1 MLTKR
6 LIPCLDVRDGQVVKG
21 IKFKNHKVVGSILDL
36 AKRYSDEGADELVFY
51 DISASTIN
59 KTVSKKWIEA
69 VAKNINIPFCVAGG
83 INSVESARLILNS
96 GADKISINTPAIDNP
111 ILISNLA
118 KTFGSQCVTVG
129 IDSMEENGEY
139 IVYSKTGDIKT
150 SSNTKMLTKNWIKK
164 VQDLGAGEIVLNCMN
179 QDGVKRGF
187 DIKQLNYMSDVIKVP
202 LIASGGAGKEKDFYN
217 VLTNPKISGALAASI
232 FHNNE
237 IQINELKSFLKY
249 NKIHIR

>member
-1 MLTKR
+1 
-6 LIPCLDVRDGQVVKG
+6 
-21 IKFKNHKVVGSILDL
+21 
-36 AKRYSDEGADELVFY
+36 
-51 DISASTIN
+51 
-59 KTVSKKWIEA
+59 
-69 VAKNINIPFCVAGG
+69 
-83 INSVESARLILNS
+83 
-96 GADKISINTPAIDNP
+96 
-111 ILISNLA
+111 
-118 KTFGSQCVTVG
+118 
-129 IDSMEENGEY
+129 
-139 IVYSKTGDIKT
+139 
-150 SSNTKMLTKNWIKK
+150 
-164 VQDLGAGEIVLNCMN
+164 MN